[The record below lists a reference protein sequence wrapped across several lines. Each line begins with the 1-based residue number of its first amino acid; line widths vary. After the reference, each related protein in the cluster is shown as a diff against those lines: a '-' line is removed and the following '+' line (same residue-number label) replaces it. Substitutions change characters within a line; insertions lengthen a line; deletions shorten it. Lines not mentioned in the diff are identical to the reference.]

1 MTASE
6 MRNQELASGQHPGD
20 DHREQPPTLTI
31 AEAAKACGVS
41 ASTIRRYLRAGRFPS
56 ARREPSPAPGR
67 SWQWRIPPEELP
79 AAGLNRRR
87 PPSGHGQEHQSRGE
101 PAGGRPAEERIR
113 VLQDALELER
123 IRRQAAEA
131 LIAEQ
136 ARTIARLMM
145 ALRALEHH
153 RPEPVPDQPVTATSA
168 SPRAGVGV
176 EQTPEPAPRPDS
188 LRMVPTPRRARGEL
202 SQEERAAIIGRALSR
217 ERPAKRRWWRRK
229 QP

>member
-6 MRNQELASGQHPGD
+6 MRNEELASGQHPGD
-20 DHREQPPTLTI
+20 AHREQRPTLTI

-56 ARREPSPAPGR
+56 ARREPSPVPGQ

-79 AAGLNRRR
+79 VADLDQRRR
-87 PPSGHGQEHQSRGE
+87 PPADHGREQQSRVE
-101 PAGGRPAEERIR
+101 PAGGRPAEDRIR
-113 VLQDALELER
+113 VLGDALELER

-131 LIAEQ
+131 LVAEQ
-136 ARTIARLMM
+136 ARTIARLKM
-145 ALRALEHH
+145 ALRAFEQR

-168 SPRAGVGV
+168 ASPARV
-176 EQTPEPAPRPDS
+176 EQTPESAPRPDS
-188 LRMVPTPRRARGEL
+188 LRMVPTRRRARGEL
-202 SQEERAAIIGRALSR
+202 SQEERAAIIGQALSR
-217 ERPAKRRWWRRK
+217 EQPAKRRWWWPK